1 MSQTI
6 TLTVSDQALHHAQ
19 EIAVQINWPVEAV
32 LSEFVALD
40 VIEPLV
46 EQFSDKLVLAL
57 CDAQLPAA
65 QDAELSTLLDDQR
78 EGQLGPAERT
88 RLDELMG
95 IYRRGNVR
103 KSYALRVAVQRG
115 LRPPLE

>member
-6 TLTVSDQALHHAQ
+6 TLTVSDQAIHHAR
-19 EIAVQINWPVEAV
+19 EIASQIKWPVEDV

-57 CDAQLPAA
+57 CEAQLPAE
-65 QDAELSTLLDDQR
+65 QDAELSALLDDQR
-78 EGQLGPAERT
+78 EGQLNPAKRS
-88 RLDELMG
+88 RLDELMS
-95 IYRRGNVR
+95 IHCRGSVR
-103 KSYALRVAVQRG
+103 KAYALRVAVQRG